1 MEEKQESKGGIA
13 RYLGEVRTEMKK
25 VTWPS
30 RNDLYGAAVVV
41 MFVTM
46 ITSAATGLL
55 DFALGKV
62 MELLI
67 TLPLG

>member
-13 RYLGEVRTEMKK
+13 RYIGEVKTEMKK

-30 RNDLYGAAVVV
+30 RNDLYGATAVVIT
-41 MFVTM
+41 VTM
-46 ITSAATGLL
+46 ITSAATGWL